1 MRWDAYAL
9 VCKRK
14 DWFFFTVLSLL
25 GMTISVVYLL
35 SSLKL
40 VNFLSDIA
48 WEIGLWWTCSS
59 NLYMQS
65 VCWYFVDLW
74 IWIYEMMNFDRNNSN
89 FSLLHFTL
97 VAPFLSSLMKLCLL
111 RIRESKLKIDIV
123 ELTFHRC
130 EIPNLIVQ
138 CRIST
143 MKWIIRSCLY
153 REREEGSMCGYEHQF
168 VAPLSF
174 YLNKIIWQDQLPL
187 HFNSLK
193 KKFLCIFLFGLV
205 FIFLFLLPKQV

>member
-1 MRWDAYAL
+1 M
-9 VCKRK
+9 K
-14 DWFFFTVLSLL
+14 
-25 GMTISVVYLL
+25 
-35 SSLKL
+35 
-40 VNFLSDIA
+40 
-48 WEIGLWWTCSS
+48 WWT
-59 NLYMQS
+59 LI
-65 VCWYFVDLW
+65 VITV
-74 IWIYEMMNFDRNNSN
+74 I
-89 FSLLHFTL
+89 SLLHFTL

-123 ELTFHRC
+123 ELTFHQNRC

-193 KKFLCIFLFGLV
+193 KKIPLHFLVWFGFYFFVSFTKTSLKQNKSKWDWLFNYKKKKK
-205 FIFLFLLPKQV
+205 FCTRLPIKEKGQSFWSQTQ